1 MPITNAELNQK
12 TTDFI
17 AANRESF
24 VEDLAKL
31 IAFRSVQ
38 GPAAPGAPF
47 GEGVRAALDAAQ
59 ALAAGMGFATHNC
72 EGYLVYADLP
82 GQEEGHIATIT
93 HLDVVPEGEG
103 WHSDPYTL
111 VEKDGWL
118 LARGTADD
126 KGPAVLTLY
135 LAKFFRELGLPLR
148 YGLRILLGGNEET
161 GMEDVDYYLQNY
173 PQPLFCFSPDAEF
186 PVSYGEKGLYS
197 GDFISA
203 PLTDGNI
210 LDFSGGIASNV
221 VPDRA
226 ACLVKADPAALPA
239 APHITITEE
248 KGGARL
254 SAQGV
259 GGHAAMPENT
269 LNAIGLLVNYLLDN
283 RLCIPAEEA
292 FLQLLRRLH
301 SATDGSG
308 LGIDCRDEV
317 FHSLTCIGGT
327 IKLAEGRL
335 VQNINIRFPTSATSK
350 QLTEQLTTAAA
361 AVQATVAVERGEEPF
376 YINPD
381 SPLVQTLLAV
391 YNEVTGENGKAFTMG
406 GGTYARHFANAV
418 SYGPEKPNLQ
428 TPDFVGD
435 MHGANEG
442 ARLDD
447 LMEALRIYILAVWRL
462 QAVDF

>member
-1 MPITNAELNQK
+1 MEITKQQLHDKITA
-12 TTDFI
+12 FI
-17 AANRESF
+17 DANRENY
-24 VEDLAKL
+24 VKDLAHL
-31 IAFRSVQ
+31 LSFRSVQ

-47 GEGVRAALDAAQ
+47 GPEVRDALLAAQ
-59 ALAAGMGFATHNC
+59 KMADGMGFATHNC
-72 EGYLVYADLP
+72 EGYMVYADLP

-93 HLDVVPEGEG
+93 HLDVVPEGNG
-103 WHSDPYTL
+103 WNSDPYTL

-118 LARGTADD
+118 IARGTADD
-126 KGPAVLTLY
+126 KGPALLTLY
-135 LAKFFRELGLPLR
+135 MAKFFRELGVPLR

-203 PLTDGNI
+203 PLTDGKMLAFN
-210 LDFSGGIASNV
+210 GGIAGNV

-226 ACLVKADPAALPA
+226 ACLLKADPAALPA
-239 APHITITEE
+239 APRITITEE
-248 KGGARL
+248 DGHALL
-254 SAQGV
+254 SAQGI

-283 RLCIPAEEA
+283 RLCAPAEES

-301 SATDGSG
+301 SVTDGSG
-308 LGIDCRDEV
+308 LGIACRDDV
-317 FHSLTCIGGT
+317 FQGLTCIGGT
-327 IKLAEGRL
+327 IKLEDGRL
-335 VQNINIRFPTSATSK
+335 TQNINIRFPTTITSEE
-350 QLTEQLTTAAA
+350 LTGKLSDEAAA
-361 AVQATVAVERGEEPF
+361 AGAVFTAARGEKPF
-376 YINPD
+376 YIDPD
-381 SPLVQTLLAV
+381 SPLVQTLLSV

-418 SYGPEKPNLQ
+418 SYGPEKPGLQ
-428 TPDFVGD
+428 PPAFVGD

-442 ARLDD
+442 ANLEN

-462 QAVDF
+462 QEIDF